1 MTSFLFSPKSLL
13 MTSLLSLSLVSARAA
28 APDSSGRIPL
38 LNKPFRSL
46 QFGMSRTSSV
56 FRDFATSPL
65 FYHGNPMQYSLAWA
79 KDEGLKERRLLFKY
93 QSGTFTP
100 ENKNIKTPS
109 TAHSLFLQYSRLWYI
124 GTWKKTDVRLGG
136 MMDVSGNLR
145 VNPSLQNNAG
155 GLEIFNTLFAS
166 VRFGRD
172 VSRLQ
177 EKSGKILWLI
187 PYHRIP
193 RRRTISF
200 QLNAALMNN
209 NFRNGYI
216 YSNQANIT
224 NKPNILYNYQ
234 FNAFSGYRLN
244 TTLEYSI
251 FLSNGNAIRYSW
263 FWDAM
268 QSGEEFNRF
277 EMGLTGIQL
286 AFLFQMPK
294 KEKK

>member
-1 MTSFLFSPKSLL
+1 MKSFLFTPKSLL
-13 MTSLLSLSLVSARAA
+13 MTSFLCLTLVSAKAA
-28 APDSSGRIPL
+28 SPDSSGRIPL

-46 QFGMSRTSSV
+46 QLGMSRTSSV

-79 KDEGLKERRLLFKY
+79 KEEGLKERRILFKY
-93 QSGTFTP
+93 QSGIFIP

-109 TAHSLFLQYSRLWYI
+109 TARSLFLQYSRLWYI

-187 PYHRIP
+187 PYRRIP

-209 NFRNGYI
+209 NLRNGYI

-224 NKPNILYNYQ
+224 NKPNIVYNYK

-244 TTLEYSI
+244 TGLEYSI

-263 FWDAM
+263 YWDAL

-277 EMGLTGIQL
+277 EMGEHAIQV
-286 AFLFQMPK
+286 AFLFNMPK
-294 KEKK
+294 REKK